1 MNVPEDDTQELKEV
15 ATLFPTNVFKFQ
27 LPQIEQNLDEI
38 RKFVE
43 ADCAAGP
50 SQLTNFRISE
60 NTKCNEKE
68 ELKWLVDLI
77 YESARKVLDWN
88 QVSYED
94 CYVSEMWINQ
104 AGPGY
109 RHPIHSHSN
118 SLLSGC
124 IYVDM
129 PEGASPTLFYDP
141 RPAFRVIEP
150 NYKDYGP
157 HNSGVVGM
165 QTEVG
170 DMMFWDSALP
180 HAYEVGFWD
189 PEQNDEGQITK
200 WRTTINFNIMIKA
213 DIDIPT
219 AMLTLR

>member
-1 MNVPEDDTQELKEV
+1 MNVPEDDTKELKEV

-27 LPQIEQNLDEI
+27 IPEIKQNLNKI
-38 RKFVE
+38 REFCE
-43 ADCAAGP
+43 ADCGQGP

-60 NTKCNEKE
+60 NTKCHEKE
-68 ELKWLVDLI
+68 GLEWLSDLI
-77 YESARKVLDWN
+77 CESARKVLDWN
-88 QVSYED
+88 QVEYQD
-94 CYVSEMWINQ
+94 CYISEMWINQ

-109 RHPIHSHSN
+109 RHPIHTHSN
-118 SLLSGC
+118 SLYSGC
-124 IYVDM
+124 LYVDL

-165 QTEVG
+165 ATDEG
-170 DMMFWDSALP
+170 DLLFFDSALP
-180 HAYEVGFWD
+180 HGYEVGFWD
-189 PEQNDEGQITK
+189 HEPNEEGKITK
-200 WRTTINFNIMIKA
+200 WRTTINFTIMIKA
-213 DIDIPT
+213 EISIPT